1 MVLVDS
7 TNLHPGNGDPLSPLS
22 GIPYAVQFQPGTFG
36 KELRG
41 RTLLRSEGRLRIKL
55 LVSLQPGLHLRELQ
69 RQIGLS
75 FSSTRYH
82 VNKLAK
88 EGEIDRVEDSGY
100 SRIFPAGTDYNDKI
114 LLSFVRKKTDH
125 RILSSLL
132 TENHLSQQR
141 LCDLTGLSKSTIS
154 EHIAT
159 LQELGIVRA
168 KTGPERRSFELTD
181 RTKIN
186 EMVNGNPVL
195 LKKATHRFVDL
206 WDF

>member
-1 MVLVDS
+1 M
-7 TNLHPGNGDPLSPLS
+7 
-22 GIPYAVQFQPGTFG
+22 
-36 KELRG
+36 
-41 RTLLRSEGRLRIKL
+41 RSEGRLRIKL

-88 EGEIDRVEDSGY
+88 EGAIDRVDDSGY

-114 LLSFVRKKTDH
+114 LLSFVRRKTDR
-125 RILSSLL
+125 RILLSLL

-154 EHIAT
+154 EHLAS

-168 KTGPERRSFELTD
+168 KSGPDRRSFELTD
-181 RTKIN
+181 RAKIN

-195 LKKATHRFVDL
+195 LKKVTHRFVDL